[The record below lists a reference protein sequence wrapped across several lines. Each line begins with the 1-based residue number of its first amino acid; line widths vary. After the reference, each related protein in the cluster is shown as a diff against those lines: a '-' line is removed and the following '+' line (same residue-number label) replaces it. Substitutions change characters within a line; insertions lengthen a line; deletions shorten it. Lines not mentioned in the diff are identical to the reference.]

1 MELGF
6 DAILYSTLG
15 NENSERK
22 YAYYVNKRRQNV
34 SLETWIW
41 RHKQRTP
48 NTNEHHMPLN
58 ETPIKIFCVRHWY
71 RKCKEDGL
79 CSKSMPCSLLSLLE

>member
-1 MELGF
+1 MTCYLKYLLIMELGF

-34 SLETWIW
+34 SLET
-41 RHKQRTP
+41 
-48 NTNEHHMPLN
+48 
-58 ETPIKIFCVRHWY
+58 
-71 RKCKEDGL
+71 
-79 CSKSMPCSLLSLLE
+79 